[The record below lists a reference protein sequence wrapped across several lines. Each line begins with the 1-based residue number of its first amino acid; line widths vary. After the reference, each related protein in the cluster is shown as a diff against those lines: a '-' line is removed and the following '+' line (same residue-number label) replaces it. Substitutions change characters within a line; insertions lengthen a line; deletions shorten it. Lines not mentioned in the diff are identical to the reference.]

1 MCCPM
6 TVGCAA
12 CAVRCYAVCNCAAC
26 AAVQCATVQMSSLSY
41 GYVQKKCSPMT
52 PINQSCSE
60 ID

>member
-6 TVGCAA
+6 TVGCAT

-52 PINQSCSE
+52 PHLNF
-60 ID
+60 